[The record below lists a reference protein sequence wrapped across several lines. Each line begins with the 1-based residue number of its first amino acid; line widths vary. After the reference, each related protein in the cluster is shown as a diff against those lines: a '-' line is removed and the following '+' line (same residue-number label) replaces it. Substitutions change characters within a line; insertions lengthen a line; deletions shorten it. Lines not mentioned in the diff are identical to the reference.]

1 MFLFA
6 CGAPPAER
14 APAPD
19 ARPAAKAPGEGQLS
33 ATAWLTRAS
42 LDLRGVRPSSAELA
56 AVAAD
61 PDAAEALILS
71 FVDDA
76 RFARRA
82 AWSWNDRLH
91 TALNFKSTTL
101 RGYQELNDAQKEAA
115 GYAPLALVEWIV
127 AEDQPVTALVTSATL
142 PLNDDLAAAF
152 GLSAPGQGAD
162 WVMSAHED
170 ARPPAGLLTSTSL
183 WLVVDGDATNHNRR
197 RANAVS
203 SMFLCLDFLDREAA
217 FDFDLSVEELAAM
230 EEAVRTQPACLTC
243 HAGLDPLAALFG
255 GFAERSDQAELSRL
269 ARYSPWRAQWSVGW
283 RAPAY
288 FGRPVGDLT
297 QLGATIAADP
307 RFGRC
312 AARTLAEGLVGAPLA
327 DDELAPYHEALL
339 DGGMSLLAVAR
350 AVVTS
355 ERYRRDDE
363 RALPIDALSGS
374 LAHALGLSPE
384 GEVFTQLVWSL
395 EHRRLGGGGDDH
407 TAPDDVDEPGVGHAL
422 RDAWLARSVAT
433 LALTQDAARA
443 PEERILWIAGAP
455 YTTDEVAARQVLVRW
470 RERLL
475 SERLSQS
482 DPGVEQLLALWTAA
496 GGAADPEAAWTACL
510 ELLLRHPLGRLY

>member
-1 MFLFA
+1 MIVA
-6 CGAPPAER
+6 CGVPPADR
-14 APAPD
+14 PLAPEAE
-19 ARPAAKAPGEGQLS
+19 ASAKTPGEGQLS

-42 LDLRGVRPSSAELA
+42 LDLRGVRPSASELA

-61 PDAAEALILS
+61 PDAAEALILG

-76 RFARRA
+76 RFAERA
-82 AWSWNDRLH
+82 AWTWNDRLH

-101 RGYQELNDAQKEAA
+101 RGYQELSDAQKEAA
-115 GYAPLALVEWIV
+115 GFAPLALVAWIV
-127 AEDQPVTALVTSATL
+127 AEDQPVTALATNTTL

-152 GLSAPGQGAD
+152 GLTAPGQGAD

-170 ARPPAGLLTSTSL
+170 ARPPAGLLASASL

-203 SMFLCLDFLDREAA
+203 TMFLCDDFLSREAA

-269 ARYSPWRAQWSVGW
+269 TVYSPWRADWAMGW
-283 RAPAY
+283 RSPAY

-297 QLGATIAADP
+297 ELGATLAADP

-312 AARTLAEGLVGAPLA
+312 AARTLAEGLIGEPLS
-327 DDELAPYHEALL
+327 DEELNPYHEALL
-339 DGGMSLLAVAR
+339 DGGLSLRAVAR
-350 AVVTS
+350 AIVTS
-355 ERYRRDDE
+355 DRYRRDDE
-363 RALPIDALSGS
+363 RALPIDALSSS
-374 LAHALGLSPE
+374 LANALGLSAE
-384 GEVFTQLVWSL
+384 GETFLSLIWSL

-433 LALTQDAARA
+433 LALTQDADRA
-443 PEERILWIAGAP
+443 PESRILWIAGAP
-455 YTTDEVAARQVLVRW
+455 YPTDEVTARQVLVRW
-470 RERLL
+470 RQRVL
-475 SERLSQS
+475 SEQLSQS
-482 DPGVEQLLALWTAA
+482 DPSIDALWALWSAA
-496 GGAADPEAAWTACL
+496 GGAADPEAAWTTCL
-510 ELLLRHPLGRLY
+510 EALLRHPMGRLY